1 MNVEIFLVNT
11 LTITA
16 NKVQMVI
23 NEFLQGETYISIFC
37 FTETKVDNPDFKP
50 VGMKIFSKQRKK
62 GYKKGGGL
70 MIDFKDDKKNYHGK
84 NKSR

>member
-1 MNVEIFLVNT
+1 MDVEILLVNT

-23 NEFLQGETYISIFC
+23 NDFLQGETYTSIFC

-50 VGMKIFSKQRKK
+50 VGVKLFSKQRKK
-62 GYKKGGGL
+62 GDKKGGGL
-70 MIDFKDDKKNYHGK
+70 MIGYKDDKKLSWK
-84 NKSR
+84 I